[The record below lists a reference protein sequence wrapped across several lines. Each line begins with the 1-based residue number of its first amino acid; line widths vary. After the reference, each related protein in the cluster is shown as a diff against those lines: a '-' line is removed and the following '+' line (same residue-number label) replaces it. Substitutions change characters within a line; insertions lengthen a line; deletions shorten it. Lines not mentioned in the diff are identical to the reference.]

1 MQTNPQY
8 KIENVLFSTDSVD
21 KHVHIVVFIPVT
33 FITPNTINTR
43 QQKKTKLVSNLTNST
58 QFSQCI
64 KLTHPTTEQKTH
76 NPKDIHGLADLLS

>member
-21 KHVHIVVFIPVT
+21 KHVYIVVFIPVT

-43 QQKKTKLVSNLTNST
+43 QQKKTKLVSNLTNKV
-58 QFSQCI
+58 QLSQCI

>member
-43 QQKKTKLVSNLTNST
+43 QQKKNQVSQQLNELGAIFTMYKINTPNHRTKNT
-58 QFSQCI
+58 Q
-64 KLTHPTTEQKTH
+64 P
-76 NPKDIHGLADLLS
+76 